1 MTALCSLLT
10 SKEINIRYLTLDSLV
25 KLCSSSGKPA
35 IDAVRYKNLDMIF
48 HLLNTERDSSIV
60 RKVVDLLYTFT
71 DVENVKIIVD
81 GLLQY
86 ILSPKNLAEPQI
98 KSDIAVKIA
107 ILTEKYATDINWF
120 VIISLQLLSLTSNTT
135 INDDE
140 IWQRLCQI
148 VVNNPSIHRITCE
161 R

>member
-1 MTALCSLLT
+1 MERIVQNTVLFSLINFASKLDPSDEAISNSVTALCSLLT

-86 ILSPKNLAEPQI
+86 ILSLEA
-98 KSDIAVKIA
+98 
-107 ILTEKYATDINWF
+107 
-120 VIISLQLLSLTSNTT
+120 
-135 INDDE
+135 
-140 IWQRLCQI
+140 
-148 VVNNPSIHRITCE
+148 
-161 R
+161 